1 MLREGRNILVHCRG
15 GLGRAGTIAA
25 RLLIEIGIDPKI
37 AISEVRAVRPGA
49 IETVEQEKYVLSIRR
64 AAE

>member
-1 MLREGRNILVHCRG
+1 MIGEPQPLS
-15 GLGRAGTIAA
+15 A

-37 AISEVRAVRPGA
+37 AISKVRAVRPGA
-49 IETVEQEKYVLSIRR
+49 IETVEQEKYVLGIRR